1 MGVADRV
8 AVVTGSGQG
17 IGEGIVRTLGSA
29 GARVVVNDVVAERVD
44 RVVQELRESGIEAV
58 GSAADVSTKD
68 GAESLIRTALER
80 FGRVDIL
87 VNNAGIAKDRYLAKM
102 SDEEWDDVLRVNL
115 KGPFLCCRAA
125 VPHMMEQRH
134 GRIINISSR
143 AWLGG
148 VGQANYSASKGGLVS
163 LTRTL
168 ALELARYQITANCVA
183 PALVDTPLFRSL
195 KEDVQ
200 QRLTQSVPMGRIG
213 TPQDVAWAVLFFA
226 SDESAYVTGQVL
238 YVCGGRSLGS
248 Y

>member
-1 MGVADRV
+1 MGVSGRV

-17 IGEGIVRTLGSA
+17 IGEGIARTLGSA

-44 RVVQELRESGIEAV
+44 RVVQELRDSGIEAV